1 MKDELEQRLWN
12 AHFVA
17 MISHELRT
25 PLTTIISFSQTL
37 SDESELISKQEQF
50 HYLELIEKEGK
61 RIAHYI
67 NELTEIMKL
76 ETGSTFN
83 RSEFTLDNSLKNL
96 INNSD
101 LHLNNPVNLQLSP
114 ELCQIQADRSLI
126 ETAISILL
134 NYLDNKCKG
143 PLSLQL
149 EQKAGII
156 QGMLTGKDGNFTERE
171 IHQLFDINA
180 QLTISRSGIPL
191 NTRPIFAAAVIRG
204 HNGNIWISS
213 IPENGALISFELQCN
228 K

>member
-1 MKDELEQRLWN
+1 MKDEQEQRLWN
-12 AHFVA
+12 AHFVS

-25 PLTTIISFSQTL
+25 PLTTIISFAQTM

-50 HYLELIEKEGK
+50 HFLEMIEKEGK

-83 RSEFTLDNSLKNL
+83 HSEFAFDDLLKKL

-101 LHLNNPVNLQLSP
+101 LHLNNPVNLQLFP
-114 ELCQIQADRSLI
+114 ELCHIQADRSLI

-134 NYLDNKCKG
+134 NYVDNKCKG

-149 EQKAGII
+149 EKKAGII

-191 NTRPIFAAAVIRG
+191 NTRPIFAAAVIKG
-204 HNGNIWISS
+204 HNGNIWVSS
-213 IPENGALISFELQCN
+213 IPENGALISFELQCY

>member
-1 MKDELEQRLWN
+1 MNNELEQRLWN
-12 AHFVA
+12 AHFVS

-25 PLTTIISFSQTL
+25 PLTTIISFAQTI

-76 ETGSTFN
+76 ETGSTFTH
-83 RSEFTLDNSLKNL
+83 SEFALDNLLNSLIK
-96 INNSD
+96 NSD
-101 LHLNNPVNLQLSP
+101 LHLNNTVDLQLSP
-114 ELCQIQADRSLI
+114 KLCQIRADRGLM
-126 ETAISILL
+126 ETALSILL
-134 NYLDNKCKG
+134 NYVDNKCKG
-143 PLSLQL
+143 PLSLRL
-149 EQKAGII
+149 EEKAGII
-156 QGMLTGKDGNFTERE
+156 QGMLTGKEGNFTERE

-180 QLTISRSGIPL
+180 QLTISRSEIPL
-191 NTRPIFAAAVIRG
+191 NTRPIFAAAVIKG

-213 IPENGALISFELQCN
+213 IPENGALISFELQCD